1 MGKVAIVIDNG
12 SCFTRAGFAG
22 EDKPKSVLKTTS
34 MPLTAPAVMR
44 ETPCHL
50 TAIGCGTGSA
60 RASKTHPLRHGI
72 ITDWEAMENLWNH
85 LFFCGLRTS
94 PVERPL
100 LMTDSPS
107 CPTTN
112 REKVAEVFFEAFGVP
127 ALHVANTGLLSL
139 CSCGRVTGL
148 AVEAGAGVSHVT
160 SICGGQIWRKATYR
174 LDVAG
179 FSLSKHMH
187 TLLMKS
193 SNDPQLLCTLQKT
206 TVTQLKKQC
215 CYVSMDYEGDL
226 QDKAHQ
232 FPMGFKTPDGH
243 WITLDKERFC
253 CPEPLFQPK
262 LLDQNSP
269 GIHLLAFQSL
279 QKVPDECKGDII
291 GNTVL
296 SGGSSMFPGFP
307 ERMCSELDALLYGKG
322 YRIKILAAPKR
333 SIAVWAGGS
342 MAASLKCFRHMWM
355 TKGEYQEYGAAYV
368 HKKFN

>member
-1 MGKVAIVIDNG
+1 MAKGAVVIDNG
-12 SCFTRAGFAG
+12 SCFTRAGLAG
-22 EDKPKSVLKTTS
+22 EDKPRSVLKTAS
-34 MPLTAPAVMR
+34 MPPTCPAVMR
-44 ETPCHL
+44 ETQCPL
-50 TAIGCGTGSA
+50 TATCCGVGSA
-60 RASKTHPLRHGI
+60 RAPKTHPLRHGV
-72 ITDWEAMENLWNH
+72 ITDWEAMENVWSH
-85 LFFCGLRTS
+85 LFFCGLRLS
-94 PVERPL
+94 PEERPL

-139 CSCGRVTGL
+139 CSWGRVTGL

-160 SICGGQIWRKATYR
+160 SICAGQICKEATYR

-187 TLLMKS
+187 NLLLS
-193 SNDPQLLCTLQKT
+193 RAQDPPLPSALPKA

-215 CYVSMDYEGDL
+215 CYVSMDYERDL
-226 QDKAHQ
+226 CDKAHQ
-232 FPMGFKTPDGH
+232 VPVGIQTPDGQ

-262 LLDQNSP
+262 LLDQDSP
-269 GIHLLAFQSL
+269 GLHLLAFQSF
-279 QKVPDECKGDII
+279 QKVPDECKGDVL

-296 SGGSSMFPGFP
+296 SGGSSLFPCFP
-307 ERMCSELDALLYGKG
+307 ERVCAELDALLHGKG
-322 YRIKILAAPKR
+322 YRIKVLAAPKR
-333 SIAVWAGGS
+333 SLAVWAGGS
-342 MAASLKCFRHMWM
+342 IAASLKSFRHMWLR
-355 TKGEYQEYGAAYV
+355 KREYQECGAAHV